1 MQTQSK
7 NKRKFSKP
15 KSKKGSFLIK
25 RTFSAKIVHLA
36 PSGFLPRNT
45 KIIELGRLL
54 SPKDFCWIYCSSVSF
69 ERHPTLY
76 NRFKVLSFQYPL
88 YSSTS
93 LYIFRLAFL
102 YTFLSYYLHIL
113 FAFSLFPL
121 SNFYNRFYPFFVAAI
136 WLKRCIKF

>member
-45 KIIELGRLL
+45 KGIELGRLL

-69 ERHPTLY
+69 ERPATPRCIIDLKSFLSNILFTVRRLFIFFAWHFYIHFCLTTL
-76 NRFKVLSFQYPL
+76 
-88 YSSTS
+88 
-93 LYIFRLAFL
+93 IFFLPFL
-102 YTFLSYYLHIL
+102 YFPFHLFQRLNLIELSVW
-113 FAFSLFPL
+113 
-121 SNFYNRFYPFFVAAI
+121 NDENM
-136 WLKRCIKF
+136 